1 MWTRIRSWIRKIKS
15 RIALLLI
22 VLKLFVYGC
31 EEKNTEDPAA
41 AYLYWSGDRTVPNN
55 LELIHGKYWESAHW
69 SHEHILFL
77 ELKAPLPWREEFKRL
92 NHLIEVK
99 PDGGL
104 PSENAPKW
112 FRPPKY
118 YKVLISNTEH
128 GQGSVYYE
136 NQKTGHI
143 FLYDV
148 QL

>member
-1 MWTRIRSWIRKIKS
+1 MKARIKSWIV
-15 RIALLLI
+15 LLLI

-31 EEKNTEDPAA
+31 VEKNTEDPTSV
-41 AYLYWSGDRTVPNN
+41 YLYWSGDQTVPND

-77 ELKAPLPWREEFKRL
+77 ELKAPPSWRKEFKEL
-92 NHLIEVK
+92 NRLIEVK
-99 PDGGL
+99 SDGTE
-104 PSENAPKW
+104 PSGAPAW

-118 YKVLISNTEH
+118 YKVLIPSGEN

-136 NQKTGHI
+136 NPKNGHM

>member
-1 MWTRIRSWIRKIKS
+1 MRKIKS

-41 AYLYWSGDRTVPNN
+41 AYLYWSGDRTVPND

-77 ELKAPLPWREEFKRL
+77 ELKAPLPWRKEFKRL
-92 NHLIEVK
+92 NHLIEVESDK
-99 PDGGL
+99 TEPSDAPD
-104 PSENAPKW
+104 W

-118 YKVLISNTEH
+118 YKVLIPSGEY
-128 GQGSVYYE
+128 GQRSVYYE
-136 NQKTGHI
+136 NPKNGHM